1 MSLINGIN
9 KFLYGTTEKCDI
21 CCSVSNKLSKVVIE
35 REKENGLKDTLNLKL
50 CNQCFNNLLSEEK
63 DISNGKK
70 YLEEIDKELEIDG
83 MKYRIMDNC
92 VNNDVDEV
100 DCELCVISKICNNK
114 TADPRTS
121 YCDNWAEEEIIA
133 AYHLLK
139 KED

>member
-1 MSLINGIN
+1 MNLINMIN
-9 KFLYGTTEKCDI
+9 KILYGTTEKCDI
-21 CCSVSNKLSKVVIE
+21 CNSVINKLSKVSIE

-63 DISNGKK
+63 DISNEKK
-70 YLEEIDKELEIDG
+70 CSEEIKELEIDG

-100 DCELCVISKICNNK
+100 DCELCAISKICNNK

-121 YCDNWAEEEIIA
+121 YCDNWEEEEIIA
-133 AYHLLK
+133 AYYLLK
-139 KED
+139 EED